1 MSSHTGK
8 CNMHWIRRITGIAAL
23 MGALVTSHAE
33 DPASVFP
40 NVPMTRDLAA
50 DGALVQRE
58 RLPLL
63 LVFSQDHCDYCAM
76 LDREVLNPN
85 YATGAFNGKVIVRR
99 FMIDSYAMVTDFDG
113 KRVEASALASR
124 LKVYATPT
132 LLLVD
137 AHGRELAQRM
147 VGIDSLDFF
156 SAYLDENIAAAR
168 QKLVAE

>member
-1 MSSHTGK
+1 MR
-8 CNMHWIRRITGIAAL
+8 WIQIITGVVAL
-23 MGALVTSHAE
+23 FWVLVISRAE
-33 DPASVFP
+33 DQATALP

-50 DGALVQRE
+50 DAALVQRE
-58 RLPLL
+58 RVPLL

-99 FMIDSYAMVTDFDG
+99 FMIDSYATVTDFDG

-137 AHGRELAQRM
+137 AHGRELVQRM
-147 VGIDSLDFF
+147 IGIDSLDFF
-156 SAYLDENIAAAR
+156 SAYLDENIAAA
-168 QKLVAE
+168 QKKLLAN